1 MQIVIV
7 KSNQSKNE
15 LIIHKYK
22 YFNASSSQIKDDK
35 CILSYYKFKA
45 PYYSDKVSLS
55 VMTDK
60 LQPQF
65 TEILALIQTAQNYV
79 IATSNQEL
87 IKLYWSIGKY
97 ISERLKT
104 SDWGQKTIEQLATFI
119 QTQEPGIKG
128 FERRNLYRMRQ
139 FYETYPDAE
148 IVSALLTQ
156 LSWTHHSILMSRCKT
171 ETERLFYIQLTA
183 TERYTTR
190 ELERQI
196 NSGIFER
203 TLLADAKLPLASQS
217 QPQRLAG
224 VFRDSYILDFLNLP
238 PSHSENDLKT
248 SLILCLKDFILE
260 LGRDFSFMGQEYR
273 LQVGNTDFFIDL
285 LFYHREL
292 QSLVAFELK
301 IDKFKPEHLGQLEFY
316 LEALDRDVKKPHENP
331 SIGVLL
337 CRDKDDEVVEYA
349 LSRSISPTIVAEYE
363 IKLIPKET
371 LRRKLNEFY
380 ELLSDRLR

>member
-1 MQIVIV
+1 
-7 KSNQSKNE
+7 
-15 LIIHKYK
+15 
-22 YFNASSSQIKDDK
+22 
-35 CILSYYKFKA
+35 
-45 PYYSDKVSLS
+45 
-55 VMTDK
+55 MTDK

-65 TEILALIQTAQNYV
+65 AEILVLIQTAQNYV

-119 QTQEPGIKG
+119 QIQEPGIKG
-128 FERRNLYRMRQ
+128 FEKRNLERMRQ
-139 FYETYPDAE
+139 FYETYPE
-148 IVSALLTQ
+148 IASALRTQ
-156 LSWTHHSILMSRCKT
+156 LNWTHHRIIMSRCKT
-171 ETERLFYIQLTA
+171 EAERLFYIQLTA

-203 TLLADAKLPLASQS
+203 TLLSDAKLPPATQS
-217 QPQRLAG
+217 QPQKLAG

-248 SLILCLKDFILE
+248 ALILCLKDFILE

-316 LEALDRDVKKPHENP
+316 LEALDRDVKKTHENP

-380 ELLSDRLR
+380 ELLSDRLK

>member
-1 MQIVIV
+1 MRAMI
-7 KSNQSKNE
+7 
-15 LIIHKYK
+15 
-22 YFNASSSQIKDDK
+22 
-35 CILSYYKFKA
+35 
-45 PYYSDKVSLS
+45 
-55 VMTDK
+55 DK

-87 IKLYWSIGKY
+87 IKLYWRIGKY

-119 QTQEPGIKG
+119 QIQEPGIKG
-128 FERRNLYRMRQ
+128 FEKRNLERMRQ
-139 FYETYPDAE
+139 FYETYPE
-148 IVSALLTQ
+148 IASALRTQ
-156 LSWTHHSILMSRCKT
+156 LNWTHHRIIMSRCKT
-171 ETERLFYIQLTA
+171 EAERLFYIQLTA

-196 NSGIFER
+196 NSCIFER
-203 TLLADAKLPLASQS
+203 TLLSDAKLPPANQSQS
-217 QPQRLAG
+217 QKLAG

-248 SLILCLKDFILE
+248 ALILCLKDFILE

-316 LEALDRDVKKPHENP
+316 LEALDRDVKKTHENP

-380 ELLSDRLR
+380 ELLSDRLK

>member
-1 MQIVIV
+1 MR
-7 KSNQSKNE
+7 
-15 LIIHKYK
+15 
-22 YFNASSSQIKDDK
+22 A
-35 CILSYYKFKA
+35 
-45 PYYSDKVSLS
+45 
-55 VMTDK
+55 MTDK

-65 TEILALIQTAQNYV
+65 TEILVLIQNAQNYV
-79 IATSNQEL
+79 IVTSNQKL
-87 IKLYWSIGKY
+87 IELYWSIGKY

-119 QTQEPGIKG
+119 QIQEPGIKG
-128 FERRNLYRMRQ
+128 FEKRNLERMRQ
-139 FYETYPDAE
+139 FYETYPE
-148 IVSALLTQ
+148 IASALRTQ
-156 LSWTHHSILMSRCKT
+156 LNWTHHRIIMSRCKT
-171 ETERLFYIQLTA
+171 EAERLFYIQLTA

-196 NSGIFER
+196 NSCIFER
-203 TLLADAKLPLASQS
+203 TLLSDAKLPPANQSQS
-217 QPQRLAG
+217 QKLAG

-248 SLILCLKDFILE
+248 ALILCLKDFILE

-316 LEALDRDVKKPHENP
+316 LEALDRDVKKTHENP

-380 ELLSDRLR
+380 ELLSDRLK